1 MATVKQIME
10 GVIEAQPNDTGY
22 EEIIRE
28 LPFDPLLQREGPIYM
43 APYFKQGS
51 WASNPDGVTIY

>member
-1 MATVKQIME
+1 MAAVKQIME

-51 WASNPDGVTIY
+51 